1 MTTFDIA
8 DVVEQD
14 PNALGPNSYQ
24 ELLPG
29 LWIPDPS
36 VNQIRPGSVTDKDVR
51 MPLYASDIQVTAP
64 GALGP
69 YGMQELGRGTGV
81 WIPSPRANE
90 FHPGSYTPP
99 KGEKPI
105 QIEDIKF
112 LRPGDLGPRGYI
124 PLGDSGVWIPGPDA
138 VKKGVRPASNT
149 TETDGEHTQSDKDV
163 FAVNYHQLE
172 GFAQNHDQQADQV
185 TQWAKTDT
193 DFAERLLAT
202 HGKVAYA
209 TYLNVKGYNDSRA
222 VEAGAYAQRN
232 ADTAVALRGS
242 IASTKATDEASAS
255 AFRAPT
261 TTT

>member
-8 DVVEQD
+8 DLVNVD
-14 PNALGPNSYQ
+14 PGELGPTNHQ

-29 LWIPDPS
+29 VWIPDPG
-36 VNQIRPGSVTDKDVR
+36 VNQMTPGVVTDNNVKL
-51 MPLYASDIQVTAP
+51 PLYASDIRVTAP

-69 YGMQELGRGTGV
+69 FGMQELGKDTGV
-81 WIPSPRANE
+81 WIPDPRANE
-90 FHPGSYTPP
+90 VRPGSYTPP
-99 KGEKPI
+99 KGERPI

-112 LRPGDLGPRGYI
+112 LRPGELGPRGYI
-124 PLGDSGVWIPGPDA
+124 PLGDSGAWIPGPDT

-149 TETDGEHTQSDKDV
+149 EDTEGEHTASDKDV
-163 FAVNYHQLE
+163 FAVNYSQLE
-172 GFAQNHDQQADQV
+172 GFAQNHEQQAGQV
-185 TQWAKTDT
+185 AQWANTET

-209 TYLNVKGYNDSRA
+209 TYLNVKGYNESRQ

-232 ADTAVALRGS
+232 SDTALGLRGA
-242 IASTKATDEASAS
+242 IDSTKATDESSAN

>member
-8 DVVEQD
+8 DLVDVGPGQ
-14 PNALGPNSYQ
+14 LGPPNTK

-29 LWIPDPS
+29 LFIPNPAA
-36 VNQIRPGSVTDKDVR
+36 NQISPGIVNDNNVR
-51 MPLYASDIQVTAP
+51 MPLYASDIRVTPP

-69 YGMQELGRGTGV
+69 FGMQELGRGTGV
-81 WIPSPRANE
+81 WIPHPRANE
-90 FHPGSYTPP
+90 FRPGSYTPP
-99 KGEKPI
+99 QGEKPI

-124 PLGDSGVWIPGPDA
+124 PLGDSGAWIPGPDTL
-138 VKKGVRPASNT
+138 KGVRPASNT
-149 TETDGEHTQSDKDV
+149 TEAEGDAASDKDV
-163 FAVNYHQLE
+163 FAVNYGQLE
-172 GFAQNHDQQADQV
+172 GMASNHDQQADQV
-185 TQWAKTDT
+185 AQWAGTEA

-209 TYLNVKGYNDSRA
+209 TYLNVQGYNESRQ

-232 ADTAVALRGS
+232 ADTAVGLRGA
-242 IASTKATDEASAS
+242 INSTKATDEASAN

-261 TTT
+261 INT